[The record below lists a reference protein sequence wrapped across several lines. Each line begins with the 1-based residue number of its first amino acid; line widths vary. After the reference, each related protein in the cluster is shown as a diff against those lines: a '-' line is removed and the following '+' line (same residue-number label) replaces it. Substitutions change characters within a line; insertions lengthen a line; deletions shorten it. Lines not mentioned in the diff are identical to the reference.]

1 MKEIWKDIENTNKKY
16 EVSTYGRVR
25 NKKTGFILKPR
36 KRPDGYID
44 IDICGKKP
52 KIHRLVAQAFIPN
65 PDNKPEVNHIDE
77 NKQNNNINNLNWMTH
92 IENINWGTAI
102 SRMLSNQG
110 HIQDMK
116 KRMVAVVGKD
126 INGNEYFFE
135 SVNEAAR
142 ETKVYQG
149 NISACINGRRKTA
162 GGYVWTK
169 VIC

>member
-1 MKEIWKDIENTNKKY
+1 MKETWKDIENTNEKY

-25 NKKTGFILKPR
+25 NKRTGLILKPR
-36 KRPDGYID
+36 KRPDGYLD
-44 IDICGKKP
+44 IDICGKRG
-52 KIHRLVAQAFIPN
+52 KIHRLVAKAFIPN

-92 IENINWGTAI
+92 IENMNWGTAI
-102 SRMLSNQG
+102 ARMLSNQD
-110 HIQDMK
+110 HINNME
-116 KRMVAVVGKD
+116 KRRVAVVGKD
-126 INGNEYFFE
+126 IDGNQHFFK
-135 SVNEAAR
+135 SVHEAAR

-162 GGYVWTK
+162 GGYIWEK